1 VCFAHARSAGIEKFN
16 SSNLSDGYGTYPRKS
31 GPRGLWLISSGAEGV
46 GLQSAHRPN
55 GLGATAGV
63 GCKLGPIFRKRLV
76 IFCQK
81 LVRTG
86 QAAPQLLALSGHA
99 SAPTGYLLWAGERT
113 LCCFIG
119 KSAQRSE
126 RAGHPLASQ
135 ALLSRRPHVRGQAR
149 HNGGWSDVSDGLD
162 AVMGPA
168 LNERLMWLSPDR

>member
-1 VCFAHARSAGIEKFN
+1 VF
-16 SSNLSDGYGTYPRKS
+16 
-31 GPRGLWLISSGAEGV
+31 
-46 GLQSAHRPN
+46 
-55 GLGATAGV
+55 

-86 QAAPQLLALSGHA
+86 QAAPQFGTKRTCQCTDRISAL
-99 SAPTGYLLWAGERT
+99 AGERT

-135 ALLSRRPHVRGQAR
+135 RYYLGALMSGAKLVTME
-149 HNGGWSDVSDGLD
+149 DGPTCL
-162 AVMGPA
+162 
-168 LNERLMWLSPDR
+168 PD

>member
-1 VCFAHARSAGIEKFN
+1 MVGLFSHGVPG
-16 SSNLSDGYGTYPRKS
+16 DGLHPRKS

-86 QAAPQLLALSGHA
+86 QAAPQGTKRTCQCTDRISALG
-99 SAPTGYLLWAGERT
+99 G
-113 LCCFIG
+113 
-119 KSAQRSE
+119 
-126 RAGHPLASQ
+126 RA
-135 ALLSRRPHVRGQAR
+135 
-149 HNGGWSDVSDGLD
+149 D
-162 AVMGPA
+162 AVLFYWEVGA
-168 LNERLMWLSPDR
+168 TL